1 MMALA
6 DLLVKV
12 VSIGAGKTL
21 QRFLTGAGVGLVT
34 SQIVLTVVNSIIDK
48 AITEMG
54 LFSAVG
60 LLGLSG
66 VDVGLSIIIFALVA
80 RATMASKALNF
91 TSLKK

>member
-1 MMALA
+1 MGLA
-6 DLLVKV
+6 NLLVKA
-12 VSIGAGKTL
+12 VSIGGGKTL

-48 AITEMG
+48 AITQMG